1 MYYKL
6 FIEGDSGEKI
16 EITDH
21 TVIQNVE
28 FNLYQ
33 NDKLAN
39 DRSDQLF
46 ADVRNCPLFISN
58 F

>member
-16 EITDH
+16 EITDP

-46 ADVRNCPLFISN
+46 ADVTVCGV
-58 F
+58 